1 MGVGERPVVIL
12 DIVTSLVAIG
22 IALVRPGAGIGM
34 ALALGRHEL
43 PNRSTP
49 LIAAAPVLCLA
60 AAIGLLRS
68 GRRLRVAPPTVVAA
82 ATTAFVVLVGGFR
95 VSADVNSLI
104 GQFAHDKA
112 FFLIVALVPLLLLSS
127 ALELFAE
134 VGPLVALLVIALLA
148 LAAARSQRMAPRVL
162 GLLASYAF
170 LGAQVSGCCR
180 DPR

>member
-1 MGVGERPVVIL
+1 MGERPVVIL

-68 GRRLRVAPPTVVAA
+68 GRRLRVAASNCRRRRHNSVR
-82 ATTAFVVLVGGFR
+82 GSCRR
-95 VSADVNSLI
+95 V
-104 GQFAHDKA
+104 
-112 FFLIVALVPLLLLSS
+112 
-127 ALELFAE
+127 
-134 VGPLVALLVIALLA
+134 
-148 LAAARSQRMAPRVL
+148 PRE
-162 GLLASYAF
+162 
-170 LGAQVSGCCR
+170 C
-180 DPR
+180 